1 MRTDNFLY
9 LLGEWV
15 SGLIV
20 ANSVCGISNKTWNS
34 GLRNVPEKMVLYP
47 DVIPWHMFLA
57 LSQDLRKLTTAVE
70 ASPAFND

>member
-9 LLGEWV
+9 VLGEGV

-20 ANSVCGISNKTWNS
+20 ANSVRGFSSKTWNS

-47 DVIPWHMFLA
+47 GLIPWHMFLA
-57 LSQDLRKLTTAVE
+57 LSQDLRKLTTAME
-70 ASPAFND
+70 ASPALND